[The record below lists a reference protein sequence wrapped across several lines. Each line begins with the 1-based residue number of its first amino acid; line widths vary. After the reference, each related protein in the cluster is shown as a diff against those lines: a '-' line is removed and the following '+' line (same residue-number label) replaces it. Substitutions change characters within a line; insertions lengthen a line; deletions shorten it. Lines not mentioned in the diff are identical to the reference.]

1 MGKSKYNHFDLQLYY
16 TIFFCKYQA
25 YLKISLR
32 SFQKPI
38 KFLKK
43 KSITKKSNLNFKSL
57 TTLIKKI
64 NENFKIYST
73 SIIKT

>member
-1 MGKSKYNHFDLQLYY
+1 MDKSKYNHFDLQLYY

-25 YLKISLR
+25 YIKISLR

-57 TTLIKKI
+57 TTLIRKNKR
-64 NENFKIYST
+64 EF
-73 SIIKT
+73 